1 MKKKVF
7 ILLEVVIPLIFFS
20 SWMIWNLVVK
30 SYSFKEAFATS
41 AGITFIIIIL
51 TNVLVAF
58 NYKKILDEY

>member
-7 ILLEVVIPLIFFS
+7 VLLEIVIPLVFFL

-30 SYSFKEAFATS
+30 SYSFKEAFETS
-41 AGITFIIIIL
+41 TGITFMIIIIFNL
-51 TNVLVAF
+51 LVAF